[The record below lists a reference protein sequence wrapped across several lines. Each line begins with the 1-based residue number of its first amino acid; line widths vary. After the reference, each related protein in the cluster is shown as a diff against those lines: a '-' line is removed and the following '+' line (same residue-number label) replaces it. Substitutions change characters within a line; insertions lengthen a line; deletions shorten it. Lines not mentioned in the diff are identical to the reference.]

1 MFGIPENV
9 VLPVIG
15 STPVWALTGLTAVL
29 FFTGMLRKYG
39 IKKKK
44 DVATLAAIA
53 TAFLLLGA
61 PATVAP
67 GVTPPVGITEC
78 ESTVTP
84 DVDPNS
90 NNLFSPGTALTGDS
104 AYRKVGISTWTSSA
118 VGTELTGLEPFASYE
133 YLAGT
138 DAGTDHTAEDFCAPT
153 TFTVKCQEDEVIE
166 IDCVADEDAS
176 GLSSTFYNEDKS
188 AAAQAITTS
197 ETKTVY
203 VKFQSGSNEVYGDPW
218 APGAMGNVLVL
229 HLNTTGY
236 NTPDDVWVESGKDVI
251 SNANLAGTKL
261 SAIGCPSIVTSAAG
275 FSNFCYAAPA
285 VSEDAMMIGAKLVA
299 KAVDMTGDEVAYLL
313 GGGRYINSLTNAPGY
328 GVQDELGNA
337 AGVGVAWENCT
348 LNMS

>member
-1 MFGIPENV
+1 MWLMPKQF
-9 VLPVIG
+9 PVKLKKDQKNILTALVILGAFFTMPGTIG
-15 STPVWALTGLTAVL
+15 SG
-29 FFTGMLRKYG
+29 GS
-39 IKKKK
+39 
-44 DVATLAAIA
+44 
-53 TAFLLLGA
+53 
-61 PATVAP
+61 

-78 ESTVTP
+78 ISTITP

-90 NNLFSPGTALTGDS
+90 HNLFSVGTALTGDS
-104 AYRKVGISTWTSSA
+104 AWRKVGLSTWTSSA
-118 VGTELTGLEPFASYE
+118 VGTELTGLEAFASYE

-138 DAGTDHTAEDFCAPT
+138 DAGTDHTGEDFCAPT
-153 TFTVKCQEDEVIE
+153 TFSVGCIEDETIE
-166 IDCVADEDAS
+166 LDCVDDEDAA
-176 GLSSTFYNEDKS
+176 GLSNTFYNEDKS

-203 VKFQSGSNEVYGDPW
+203 MKFQSGSNQVYGDPW
-218 APGAMGNVLVL
+218 APGSMGNVLVL

-236 NTPDDVWVESGKDVI
+236 NTPDDVWIESGKDVI

-275 FSNFCYAAPA
+275 FSNFCYATPA
-285 VSEDAMMIGAKLVA
+285 VSEDAMMFGAKLVA
-299 KAVDMTGDEVAYLL
+299 KAVDMGGDEVAYLL

-337 AGVGVAWENCT
+337 AGVGIAWENCT